1 MNCLSGKTGLFNIS
15 NLSEPC
21 TQGID
26 ISNTL
31 IDLKSFSSI
40 DNTTPPPEVIKS
52 KMKVGFVD
60 AEGQVWH
67 ASPISYHTNSPTSL
81 VHPHTHSQGDQD
93 VTYDANLVCPI
104 LLTSKCV
111 ILNWK
116 DSLQKDKILNHL
128 GIMHKVY

>member
-1 MNCLSGKTGLFNIS
+1 MSHFIIFCLMLQIS

-26 ISNTL
+26 ISNSM
-31 IDLKSFSSI
+31 IDLKAFSTI
-40 DNTTPPPEVIKS
+40 DGGRAVDGG

-60 AEGQVWH
+60 AEGQ
-67 ASPISYHTNSPTSL
+67 
-81 VHPHTHSQGDQD
+81 GDQD
-93 VTYDANLVCPI
+93 ITYDANLVCPI

-128 GIMHKVY
+128 GIMHKAAINVAMEGGLEGELLYFPFLSCL

>member
-1 MNCLSGKTGLFNIS
+1 MSHFTILCLMLQIS

-26 ISNTL
+26 ISNSM
-31 IDLKSFSSI
+31 IDLKAFSTI
-40 DNTTPPPEVIKS
+40 DSGRPVDGG

-60 AEGQVWH
+60 AEGQ
-67 ASPISYHTNSPTSL
+67 
-81 VHPHTHSQGDQD
+81 GDQD
-93 VTYDANLVCPI
+93 ITYDANLVCPI

-128 GIMHKVY
+128 GIMHKAAINVAMEGGLEGELLYFPFLSCL